1 MPKNAKI
8 ISATGE
14 ELSALPT
21 VPKIKAVHPCGSKI
35 MIEDLRPEEVLQTQL
50 HVPDKLKL
58 QDAPQAYIVELGPK
72 IPEDSGYYVGQR
84 IYWQGTGVPVKDPRQ
99 DRRVRALIELHQV
112 IAVIEEEEAPSKL
125 KV

>member
-8 ISATGE
+8 ISSTGE

-35 MIEDLRPEEVLQTQL
+35 MIEDLRPEEVLQTQI
-50 HVPDKLKL
+50 HVPDKMKL

-112 IAVIEEEEAPSKL
+112 IAIIEEEKS
-125 KV
+125 